1 MICELLTKYYK
12 DIYINSSGQYI
23 YNGQNVDI
31 YTVEHLIKIDRYLGY
46 DHIF

>member
-1 MICELLTKYYK
+1 MICELLTKVHK

-31 YTVEHLIKIDRYLGY
+31 YTVRHLIKIDMYLSHDY
-46 DHIF
+46 IP